1 MFNLLCKDNLDTH
14 AEKKMD
20 TKSSGQG
27 SQEPW
32 VLVSVLSVFVANSF
46 SLGVRFLGLDGQLPC
61 TPSTILSSCCWG

>member
-1 MFNLLCKDNLDTH
+1 
-14 AEKKMD
+14 MD